1 MRSAFVQPGSSI
13 HYYVVEFDPKDL
25 KWEAF
30 RGEVLGPTDPADAP
44 KGSLRAAIYA
54 DWRQLGLKSTPTIGE
69 NGVHAS
75 ASPFEGGGRFPLSL
89 SPRGPRSE
97 FNSVHGRVHS
107 LNFEEAQP
115 RGNKYVFFH
124 RLVNGP

>member
-1 MRSAFVQPGSSI
+1 MNKQSHMNGRDGPCVASMRSAFVQPGSSI
-13 HYYVVEFDPKDL
+13 HYFVVEFDPKDL

-54 DWRQLGLKSTPTIGE
+54 SWKQLGLKSTPTIGE

-75 ASPFEGGGRFPLSL
+75 ASPLEGGEHFLPLS
-89 SPRGPRSE
+89 PQAVE
-97 FNSVHGRVHS
+97 FAAFFNSSSSV
-107 LNFEEAQP
+107 
-115 RGNKYVFFH
+115 
-124 RLVNGP
+124 

>member
-13 HYYVVEFDPKDL
+13 HYYVVEFDPKAL

-54 DWRQLGLKSTPTIGE
+54 DWKQLGLKSTPTIGE

-75 ASPFEGGGRFPLSL
+75 ASPLEGGGCFHSHPSSRASRILHILHILHILDALNASSVSSL
-89 SPRGPRSE
+89 T
-97 FNSVHGRVHS
+97 
-107 LNFEEAQP
+107 
-115 RGNKYVFFH
+115 
-124 RLVNGP
+124 RLAG